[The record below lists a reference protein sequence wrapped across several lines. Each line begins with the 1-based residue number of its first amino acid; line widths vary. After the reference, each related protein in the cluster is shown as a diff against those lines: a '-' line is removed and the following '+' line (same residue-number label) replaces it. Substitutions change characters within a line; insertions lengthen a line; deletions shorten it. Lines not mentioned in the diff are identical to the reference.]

1 MIDSALSML
10 QDVQETLNAISA
22 ESWEDDEDDGFR
34 RIDNPDRCCSRL
46 FVADLGGV
54 LAVEYYGENWG
65 DAWELIQ
72 DTLANATV
80 APHIGLLR
88 LNGPDE
94 GANGLRTWD
103 FTTLNRHAPRFD
115 QLREFYIRPTEA
127 GDHNISNVED
137 DQIPDLL
144 ATMPRIRTLT
154 LPQAPE
160 PGFFATPL
168 RALQWI
174 RIGMAHRTHG
184 FIRGLAQAEMLDSLY
199 ALDFTDAL
207 APWNDLEAQPPEW
220 SSTPFEDYIYL
231 FRSRFMDRIKALRLR
246 NTGLTEAQYRQLQEI
261 RPDCQF
267 SVVLESPHAYV
278 SHWGNSRFPYR
289 HLLPF
294 G

>member
-1 MIDSALSML
+1 MINAVLSTL
-10 QDVQETLNAISA
+10 QDAQKALNAISA
-22 ESWEDDEDDGFR
+22 ESWEDDDDGFR
-34 RIDNPDRCCSRL
+34 RVDNPDRCCSRL
-46 FVADLGGV
+46 FFADLGGV
-54 LAVEYYGENWG
+54 LAVEYYGESWG

-72 DTLANATV
+72 NTLANVSV
-80 APHIGLLR
+80 ASHIGLLR

-103 FTTLNRHAPRFD
+103 FTTLNQHAPRFD
-115 QLREFYIRPTEA
+115 RLCEFYVRPTEA
-127 GDHNISNVED
+127 GDHNISNIQD

-144 ATMPRIRTLT
+144 ASMPHIRTLT

-160 PGFFATPL
+160 SGFFAIPL
-168 RALQWI
+168 RNLQSI

-184 FIRGLAQAEMLDSLY
+184 FIRSLAEAKMLDSLC

-207 APWNDLEAQPPEW
+207 APWNDAEAQPPEW
-220 SSTPFEDYIYL
+220 RSTPFEDYERL
-231 FRSRFMDRIKALRLR
+231 FCSRIMGGVKALRLR
-246 NTGLTEAQYRQLQEI
+246 NTCLTEAQYRLLQAT

-267 SVVLESPHAYV
+267 SVVLESPHVYV